1 MACRAA
7 VIFGGVVVMVCATT
21 VQAQSTVGELQEKGG
36 ALVGKEEFATM
47 LPLRMEGQWPNRQ
60 GEEVLYF
67 SVDGKITGKGFHY
80 SSRSESP
87 AEGSWTMEA
96 DGRLC
101 KPQKFTAWPNSS
113 TNNCYYMF
121 KLGSDYYSSVKNEVG
136 SAIRKV
142 KSVAKVDQI
151 PS

>member
-1 MACRAA
+1 MGFRAA
-7 VIFGGVVVMVCATT
+7 CWGACVAVLCATGA
-21 VQAQSTVGELQEKGG
+21 QAQSTVGELLEKGG
-36 ALVGKEEFATM
+36 ALVSKDDFASM
-47 LPLRMEGQWPNRQ
+47 LPLRAEGQWPNRQ

-67 SVDGKITGKGFHY
+67 SVDGKITGTGFHY
-80 SSRSESP
+80 ASRTESP
-87 AEGSWTMEA
+87 AVGSWAVEA
-96 DGRLC
+96 DGKIC

-121 KLGSDYYSSVKNEVG
+121 KLGSDYYSTVKNEAG
-136 SAIRKV
+136 SAIRKM